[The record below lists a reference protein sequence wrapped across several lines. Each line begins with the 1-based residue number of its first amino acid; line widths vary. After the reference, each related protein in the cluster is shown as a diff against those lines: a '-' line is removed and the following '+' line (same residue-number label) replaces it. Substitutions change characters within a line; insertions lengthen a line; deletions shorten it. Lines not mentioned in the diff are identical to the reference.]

1 MLRTN
6 TKNLVMMSV
15 QGKVA
20 NPWGPR
26 AHEVDSEG
34 RPFLLPSVGGIVYN
48 IKVGDPAFGWE
59 ADHIEPGVSTILDE
73 KNRHEFANR
82 GYVFYAC
89 VGNQAIIKSGDAK
102 GKRGIVTGHHGG
114 AEHVMIDFPDKT
126 LEKMAYDDKIM
137 IKGYGQGLKLL
148 DYPDVVVYN
157 LDPHLLQQMGMKT
170 KGKKI
175 QVPVTAKIPA
185 ELMGS
190 GTGSLMMGGG
200 DYDIM
205 TTDKKFI
212 KKHNIDKLRFG
223 DFVALMNHDNLYGR
237 SFREG
242 AVTIGIVIH
251 GDCLLAGHG
260 PGVSTLLSAS
270 KPVIE
275 PVIDTSANIGKI
287 LKVGRFRKK

>member
-6 TKNLVMMSV
+6 VKNLVMMSV

-20 NPWGPR
+20 NPWAPR

-34 RPFLLPSVGGIVYN
+34 KPFLLPSVGGIVHN

-59 ADHIEPGVSTILDE
+59 ADHIEPCVSAILDE
-73 KNRHEFANR
+73 KNRYDSPNR
-82 GYVFYAC
+82 GFVFYAC
-89 VGNQAIIKSGDAK
+89 IGNEATIKAGDAK
-102 GKRGIVTGHHGG
+102 GKKGVVTGHHGG
-114 AEHVMIDFPDKT
+114 AEHVMIDFPDTALQK
-126 LEKMAYDDKIM
+126 LALDDKIM
-137 IKGYGQGLKLL
+137 IKGFGQGLKLL
-148 DYPDVVVYN
+148 DYPDIAVYN
-157 LDPHLLQQMGMKT
+157 LDPNLLKKMKIKR
-170 KGKKI
+170 KGKKLQI
-175 QVPVTAKIPA
+175 PVTAKIPA

-190 GTGSLMMGGG
+190 GTGALQMGGG

-237 SFREG
+237 SYRQG
-242 AVTIGIVIH
+242 AITIGIVIH

-260 PGVSTLLSAS
+260 PGVSTLFSAR

-275 PVIDTSANIGKI
+275 PIIDRNANIAKLMKI
-287 LKVGRFRKK
+287 GRFRKK